1 MLLNQVIASQQ
12 SAYADIQSQIELL
25 QEKQRH
31 IQAYLQQ
38 LGSVESQMVSA
49 AQMVQEAIAS
59 IREICPDELVNYQN
73 TINDLFGA
81 VPIAK
86 LEPSP
91 EPSPETETQPEPSP
105 EPSPEPQTE
114 PETDDQIVDV
124 IVEVET
130 VEHLETAKDD
140 LIQKIENY
148 AATMTWNNYKKYVS
162 SYPVGNVG
170 KATKADIQAIFKQYL
185 ASLDNDVLRGMI
197 AKIENV

>member
-59 IREICPDELVNYQN
+59 IREICPDELVNYQS

-91 EPSPETETQPEPSP
+91 SPETETQP

>member
-91 EPSPETETQPEPSP
+91 EPSPKTETQP

>member
-105 EPSPEPQTE
+105 EPQTE

-170 KATKADIQAIFKQYL
+170 KANKADIQAIFKQYL

>member
-91 EPSPETETQPEPSP
+91 EPSPKTETQP

-170 KATKADIQAIFKQYL
+170 KANKADIQAIFKQYL

>member
-12 SAYADIQSQIELL
+12 EIYAGIQNQIEQL

-59 IREICPDELVNYQN
+59 IREICPDELINYQN
-73 TINDLFGA
+73 TINSLFGA

-105 EPSPEPQTE
+105 EPQPE

-130 VEHLETAKDD
+130 VETVETAKDD
-140 LIQKIENY
+140 LITQIETY
-148 AATMTWNNYKKYVS
+148 AATMTWNGYKKYVS
-162 SYPVGNVG
+162 SYPVGNIS

>member
-59 IREICPDELVNYQN
+59 IREICPDELINYQN

-105 EPSPEPQTE
+105 EP
-114 PETDDQIVDV
+114 ETDDQIVDV
-124 IVEVET
+124 IVELET

-148 AATMTWNNYKKYVS
+148 VATMTWNNYKKYVS
-162 SYPVGNVG
+162 SYPVNVG

>member
-1 MLLNQVIASQQ
+1 MFLNQVIASQQ
-12 SAYADIQSQIELL
+12 EIYAGIQNQIEQL

-59 IREICPDELVNYQN
+59 IREICPDELINYQN
-73 TINDLFGA
+73 TINSLFGA

-105 EPSPEPQTE
+105 EPSPE

>member
-25 QEKQRH
+25 QETQRH

-59 IREICPDELVNYQN
+59 IREICPDELVNYQS

-86 LEPSP
+86 L
-91 EPSPETETQPEPSP
+91 

-140 LIQKIENY
+140 LIQKIETY

-162 SYPVGNVG
+162 SYPVRNIS

>member
-73 TINDLFGA
+73 TINGLFGA
-81 VPIAK
+81 VPVAK

-91 EPSPETETQPEPSP
+91 EPSPETETQP

-124 IVEVET
+124 IVEVEA

-140 LIQKIENY
+140 LIQEIENY

>member
-38 LGSVESQMVSA
+38 LGSVES
-49 AQMVQEAIAS
+49 QMVQEAIAS

-91 EPSPETETQPEPSP
+91 EPSPETETQP

>member
-105 EPSPEPQTE
+105 EPQTE

>member
-49 AQMVQEAIAS
+49 AQMAQEAIAS

-91 EPSPETETQPEPSP
+91 ELSPETETQP

>member
-49 AQMVQEAIAS
+49 AQMAQEAIAS

-91 EPSPETETQPEPSP
+91 ELSPETETQP

-130 VEHLETAKDD
+130 VEHLEAAKDD

>member
-12 SAYADIQSQIELL
+12 ELYSDIQIQIEQL

-59 IREICPDELVNYQN
+59 IREICPDELINYQA
-73 TINDLFGA
+73 TINALFGNA
-81 VPIAK
+81 PVAQLTASID
-86 LEPSP
+86 
-91 EPSPETETQPEPSP
+91 
-105 EPSPEPQTE
+105 PQTE
-114 PETDDQIVDV
+114 VEPHPTPVEPQPETDDQIVDV
-124 IVEVET
+124 IVEAET
-130 VEHLETAKDD
+130 VKHLETDKDD

-148 AATMTWNNYKKYVS
+148 AATMTWNGYKKYVS
-162 SYPVGNVG
+162 SYPVGNIS
-170 KATKADIQAIFKQYL
+170 KATKADIQSIFKQYL